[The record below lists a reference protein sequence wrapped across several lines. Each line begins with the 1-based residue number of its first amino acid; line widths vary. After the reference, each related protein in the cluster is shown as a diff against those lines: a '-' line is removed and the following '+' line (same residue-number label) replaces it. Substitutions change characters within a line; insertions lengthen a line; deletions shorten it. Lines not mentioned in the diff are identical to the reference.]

1 MARIIAAAGSS
12 HASTFLDPS
21 EWETFRNRVRT
32 AYERRYNEV
41 PPERVE
47 VEGETADTNRA
58 RYGRIRE
65 GLDFLKARIEELKPD
80 TLILIGDDQNENYR
94 DDNLPQFA
102 IYTGDELISND
113 RQTNTQVRF
122 HCDAALARHLMS
134 SCVEDGFDLASSR
147 RFPDEALIS
156 HAHTQVLADL
166 DPQGRLPI
174 VPVFVNA
181 INVPAPS
188 PKRCYA
194 FGQAL
199 RHAIEAFPEDRR
211 VMLYASGGWSH
222 FTAGFPWPSY
232 DGPATL
238 GAIAEDF
245 DHQLFR
251 WMESGQMDQL
261 STLSTADLR
270 DNGGVEMRQWIVL
283 LGAVGNRPADR
294 LVYEPFYRAVL
305 AMAVGYWDLTKAGSE
320 STPSLVGGRV

>member
-1 MARIIAAAGSS
+1 MGRIVAAAGSS
-12 HASTFLDPS
+12 HASTFLDPG

-32 AYERRYNEV
+32 AYERRYSEV
-41 PPERVE
+41 PPERTE
-47 VEGETADTNRA
+47 VAEETVDSNRA
-58 RYGRIRE
+58 RYARIRA
-65 GLDFLKARIEELKPD
+65 GLDLVKARIEELKPD
-80 TLILIGDDQNENYR
+80 TLVLIGDDQNENYR

-102 IYTGDELISND
+102 VYTGDEVVSND
-113 RQTNTQVRF
+113 RQSNTQVRYR
-122 HCDAALARHLMS
+122 CDAALARHLMTA
-134 SCVEDGFDLASSR
+134 CVEDGFDLASSR

-166 DPQGRLPI
+166 DPEGRLH
-174 VPVFVNA
+174 VLPVFVNA

-188 PKRCYA
+188 PARCYA

-199 RHAIEAFPEDRR
+199 RRALESVPEDRR

-251 WMESGQMDQL
+251 WMESGQTDQL
-261 STLSTADLR
+261 NTLTTADLR

-283 LGAVGNRPADR
+283 LGAVGNEKPDH

-305 AMAVGYWDLTKAGSE
+305 AMAVGYWDLSRAGSDAA
-320 STPSLVGGRV
+320 PLLAGGRA